1 MEVSDLKIGDWVN
14 STDEAFPVVVQ
25 AIHNQDDVEVFDGI
39 DNDSWRMKSI
49 LDIEPIPI
57 SGEILEQNGWKY
69 FGKDN
74 KKLDFHNMEH
84 WLLDKCEAWRLDDN
98 TILNF
103 RIISNDHHT
112 QYVGKIQYVHELQ
125 HALRLCGI
133 EKDIA
138 L

>member
-1 MEVSDLKIGDWVN
+1 
-14 STDEAFPVVVQ
+14 
-25 AIHNQDDVEVFDGI
+25 
-39 DNDSWRMKSI
+39 MKSI

-57 SGEILEQNGWKY
+57 SGEILEQNGWKH

-125 HALRLCGI
+125 HALQLVGI
-133 EKDIA
+133 ENGIE